1 MSKKVYEVFERP
13 TKEVLDTIKVDDMIK
28 CNDWKESY
36 KVKSVSENYFIA
48 TRPFFSDVLY
58 TICHKD
64 SAGFERWHGDGYG
77 IEKDLPYI
85 GPDNYVFGN
94 YDYKD
99 DCDDAIKELESGEME
114 VSERRGVAL
123 YRIQIKRM

>member
-13 TKEVLDTIKVDDMIK
+13 TKEVLDTIEVGDLIK
-28 CNDWKESY
+28 CNDWKGSY
-36 KVKSVSENYFIA
+36 RVKAVSENYFIA
-48 TRPFFSDVLY
+48 TRPFFSNVLY

-64 SAGFERWHGDGYG
+64 KAGFQHNYIVD
-77 IEKDLPYI
+77 DLPYI

-94 YDYKD
+94 FTYKD

-114 VSERRGVAL
+114 ISERRGVAL
-123 YRIQIKRM
+123 YRIQIKK